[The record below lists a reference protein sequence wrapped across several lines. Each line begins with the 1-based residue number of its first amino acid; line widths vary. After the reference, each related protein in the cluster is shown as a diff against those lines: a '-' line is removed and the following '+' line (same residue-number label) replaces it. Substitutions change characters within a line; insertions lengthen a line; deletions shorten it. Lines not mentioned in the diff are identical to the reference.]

1 MTFHLNMKT
10 NILFLIFF
18 IIAALPLCKLMAQ
31 DEEEKIMY
39 FQMEPF
45 DDSLFIKIQEELFI
59 DPPDP
64 KAEIIIDLR
73 DPNNQTASIKGVLYP
88 LLALTPETRAH
99 IITYPFKLN
108 LEENINYG
116 SVFTKVFERMRV
128 NKFLS
133 PPTALQ
139 ISSTKGYINPFL
151 QLFGGERF
159 GLPIKDD
166 FGISIGSGTPYSG
179 PLETNF
185 LELNVHLLG
194 LFGGLFT
201 KLAELTE
208 IKQDNNYNNLYTTG
222 GFQVGYTIPLGNF
235 FQVSYT
241 KAVEGLSETDSL
253 AFTKFNTD
261 KYKAKIFKGSS
272 INWELRYPVSIMG
285 STRGKFYVAQYLNEW
300 HVGVT
305 GRELSFAGS
314 TFDLRIDVMPHSDV
328 RQPQCVIDFLV
339 QKIAQSW
346 AFSAFALGPS
356 ITFSNTE
363 KGHLGVISIFAN
375 IRFKVGTSL

>member
-1 MTFHLNMKT
+1 MKT
-10 NILFLIFF
+10 KILFLIFF

-73 DPNNQTASIKGVLYP
+73 DPNNQTVSIKGVLYP
-88 LLALTPETRAH
+88 LLALTPETRAN

-166 FGISIGSGTPYSG
+166 FGISFGSGTPYSG

-208 IKQDNNYNNLYTTG
+208 IKQDNIYNNLYTTG

-235 FQVSYT
+235 FQFSYT

>member
-1 MTFHLNMKT
+1 MKT
-10 NILFLIFF
+10 NLIF
-18 IIAALPLCKLMAQ
+18 IIIFSAVTLPLCKLMAQ
-31 DEEEKIMY
+31 NEDEKIMY

-73 DPNNQTASIKGVLYP
+73 DANNQTASIKGVLYP

-116 SVFTKVFERMRV
+116 SVFTRVFEKMRV

-166 FGISIGSGTPYSG
+166 FGFSVGVGTPYSG
-179 PLETNF
+179 ALETNF
-185 LELNVHLLG
+185 LEANIHLLG

-201 KLAELTE
+201 NVGELTD
-208 IKQDNNYNNLYTTG
+208 IKQDNNHNNLYTTS
-222 GFQVGYTIPLGNF
+222 GFQLGYTIPLGNF
-235 FQVSYT
+235 FQVSYIETVQDLSTPDRIKYT
-241 KAVEGLSETDSL
+241 KYD
-253 AFTKFNTD
+253 TD
-261 KYKAKIFKGSS
+261 KYKAKIFTGSCF
-272 INWELRYPVSIMG
+272 NWELRYPVSIMG
-285 STRGKFYVAQYLNEW
+285 STRAKFYVAQYINEL
-300 HVGVT
+300 HIGIT

-356 ITFSNTE
+356 VTFSTTE
-363 KGHLGVISIFAN
+363 DGNFGVISIFAN
-375 IRFKVGTSL
+375 LRLKVGTSF

>member
-1 MTFHLNMKT
+1 MKT
-10 NILFLIFF
+10 NLLFLILF
-18 IIAALPLCKLMAQ
+18 ITVALPLSKLIAQ

-45 DDSLFIKIQEELFI
+45 DDSLFVKIQEELFI

-73 DPNNQTASIKGVLYP
+73 DPSNQTASIKGVLYP

-116 SVFTKVFERMRV
+116 SVFTRVFERMRV
-128 NKFLS
+128 NKFIS

-139 ISSTKGYINPFL
+139 ISSTRSYINPFL

-166 FGISIGSGTPYSG
+166 FGLSFGSGTPYSG

-185 LELNVHLLG
+185 LELNIHLLG
-194 LFGGLFT
+194 LYGGLFT
-201 KLAELTE
+201 KVSELTE
-208 IKQDNNYNNLYTTG
+208 IKKDNNHNNLYSTS
-222 GFQVGYTIPLGNF
+222 GFQIGYTIPLGNF
-235 FQVSYT
+235 FQVSYMKT
-241 KAVEGLSETDSL
+241 IEKLSEADRL

-261 KYKAKIFKGSS
+261 KYIAKIFTGSS
-272 INWELRYPVSIMG
+272 INWEFRYPLSIMG
-285 STRGKFYVAQYLNEW
+285 STRGKFYVGQFLNEW
-300 HVGVT
+300 HIGVT

-339 QKIAQSW
+339 QKIGQSW

-356 ITFSNTE
+356 VTFSNTE
-363 KGHLGVISIFAN
+363 DGHFGVISIFAN
-375 IRFKVGTSL
+375 LRLKVGTSL